1 VPIVLQGYPDASL
14 MRNALLGIVIAAALA
29 VSVSNA
35 TLFGIDAWKIVL
47 AGFGLV
53 VFVVGG
59 SGGRRRR
66 A

>member
-1 VPIVLQGYPDASL
+1 
-14 MRNALLGIVIAAALA
+14 MRNALLGIVVAAALA
-29 VSVSNA
+29 VSASNA
-35 TLFGIDAWKIVL
+35 TLFSIDAWKIVL